1 LLRIYSATCIVINTI
16 SKDGASYSQRGDV
29 EATYLALTS
38 FEFVFILLLMKQIIG
53 IIDVLCRALQ
63 QQDQDFVNVMSL
75 VSTTKSLIQKLRD
88 MDWNLYFRVSKNFV
102 YRMILI
108 FLI

>member
-16 SKDGASYSQRGDV
+16 SKDRASYSQRSDI
-29 EATYLALTS
+29 EATYLALS

-75 VSTTKSLIQKLRD
+75 VSNTKSLIQKLRD